1 MSAVD
6 AAEQVTGV
14 AEEAAHAED
23 ERKARF
29 QRWTAL
35 LIAVIAV
42 LLAVNGVGGSNAAE
56 DALNANILASDTWA
70 FFQAKNVRQTIY
82 RLAVDDLAMQLEL
95 GGDSLS
101 PAARSAMQ
109 TRLDA
114 YQATIDRYESEPD
127 PSDPTDFLKGEGK
140 QELSQRALFYEA
152 QRDEAMERDRSF
164 DLAEALFQIA
174 IVLASVAI
182 LAYSR
187 PARTLAILFAAV
199 AVTSM
204 VNGFLL
210 LARLP

>member
-6 AAEQVTGV
+6 AAEHVTGA
-14 AEEAAHAED
+14 AEEAARAED

-42 LLAVNGVGGSNAAE
+42 LLAINGVGGSNAAE
-56 DALNANILASDTWA
+56 DALNANILASDSWA
-70 FFQAKNVRQTIY
+70 FFQAKNVRQTVY
-82 RLAVDDLAMQLEL
+82 KLAVDDLAMQLEL
-95 GGDSLS
+95 GDDTLS
-101 PAARSAMQ
+101 PAARAVMQ
-109 TRLDA
+109 SRIDS

-127 PSDPTDFLKGEGK
+127 PSDPADFLKGEGK
-140 QELSQRALFYEA
+140 LELSQRALFYEA

-187 PARTLAILFAAV
+187 PARALAILFAVLAV
-199 AVTSM
+199 AFM

-210 LARLP
+210 LAQLP

>member
-6 AAEQVTGV
+6 AAEHVTGA
-14 AEEAAHAED
+14 AEEAAQAAD

-70 FFQAKNVRQTIY
+70 FFQAKNVRQTVY
-82 RLAVDDLAMQLEL
+82 KLAVDDLAMQLEL
-95 GGDSLS
+95 GGDTLS
-101 PAARSAMQ
+101 FAAQTAMQ
-109 TRLDA
+109 SRIEA

-127 PSDPTDFLKGEGK
+127 PNDPADFFKGEGK
-140 QELSQRALFYEA
+140 LELSQRALFYEA

-187 PARTLAILFAAV
+187 PARALAILFAVV
-199 AVTSM
+199 AVGFM

-210 LARLP
+210 LVSLP

>member
-6 AAEQVTGV
+6 AAEQVTG
-14 AEEAAHAED
+14 AAEAAAQAED

-42 LLAVNGVGGSNAAE
+42 LLAINGVGGSNAAE

-70 FFQAKNVRQTIY
+70 FFQAKNVRQTVY
-82 RLAVDDLAMQLEL
+82 KLAVDDLAMQLEL
-95 GGDSLS
+95 GGDTLS
-101 PAARSAMQ
+101 PAAKAAMQ
-109 TRLDA
+109 SRIDS

-127 PSDPTDFLKGEGK
+127 ADDPADFFKGEGK
-140 QELSQRALFYEA
+140 LELSQRALFYEA

-164 DLAEALFQIA
+164 DLAEALFQVA

-187 PARTLAILFAAV
+187 PARALAILFAVV
-199 AVTSM
+199 AVGFM
-204 VNGFLL
+204 LNGFLL
-210 LARLP
+210 LVSLP

>member
-6 AAEQVTGV
+6 AAEQVTG
-14 AEEAAHAED
+14 AAEAAAQAED

-42 LLAVNGVGGSNAAE
+42 LLAINGVGGSNAAE

-70 FFQAKNVRQTIY
+70 FFQAKNVRQTVY
-82 RLAVDDLAMQLEL
+82 KLAVDDLAMQLEL
-95 GGDSLS
+95 GGDTFS
-101 PAARSAMQ
+101 PAAKAAMQ
-109 TRLDA
+109 SRIDL

-127 PSDPTDFLKGEGK
+127 ADDPADFFKGEGK
-140 QELSQRALFYEA
+140 LELSQRALFYEA
-152 QRDEAMERDRSF
+152 QHDEAMERDRSF
-164 DLAEALFQIA
+164 DLAEALFQVA

-187 PARTLAILFAAV
+187 PARALAILFAVV
-199 AVTSM
+199 AVGFM
-204 VNGFLL
+204 LNGFLL
-210 LARLP
+210 LVSLP